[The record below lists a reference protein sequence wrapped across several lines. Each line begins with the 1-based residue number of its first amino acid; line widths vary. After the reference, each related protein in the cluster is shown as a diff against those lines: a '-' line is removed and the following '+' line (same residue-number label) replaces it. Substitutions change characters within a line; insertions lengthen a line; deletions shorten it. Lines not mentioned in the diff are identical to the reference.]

1 MGCYALLQGL
11 NLGLSHCRHILY
23 HLSHQGNP
31 SNTGMGGHCL
41 FQGIFPSPS
50 DIPKQGIKPGST
62 LLQAD
67 SLLSEPLRISRLDT
81 IEEEEETKQ
90 SSELENRSVEVRRW
104 NMVE

>member
-1 MGCYALLQGL
+1 
-11 NLGLSHCRHILY
+11 
-23 HLSHQGNP
+23 
-31 SNTGMGGHCL
+31 MGGHCL

-67 SLLSEPLRISRLDT
+67 SLLSEPLRISRFDT